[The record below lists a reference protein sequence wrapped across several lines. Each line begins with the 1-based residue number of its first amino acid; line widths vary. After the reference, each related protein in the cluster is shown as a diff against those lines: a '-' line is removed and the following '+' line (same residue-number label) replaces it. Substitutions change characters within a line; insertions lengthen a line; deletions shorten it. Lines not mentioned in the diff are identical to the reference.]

1 MDGHDANMAP
11 PLKKDTVECI
21 GLIPAGGRA
30 ERISPLPCSKEIFP
44 VGFGEIKQKGRRHP
58 KVAAH
63 YLLEKMHLAKATK
76 AYFVLAKGKWDI
88 PAYFGDGSI
97 VNMAIGY
104 LVTEMSYGVPF
115 TLDSAFSFL
124 KNKRVLFGFPDI
136 ILQPDDVYP
145 RLIDRMQSS
154 RADIVLGLFVAQD
167 PAKMDM
173 VDLSADG
180 TVCSIQI
187 KPKRTNLRWT
197 WIIAV
202 WNFSFTQFIHNYVQQ
217 YLDTIA
223 VENGGLKRDCH
234 KHKEIYLGDVIQK
247 AIESEMKID
256 KVMFNTGTYIDIG
269 SPADMATAIQTQAL
283 EKTDTLAKG

>member
-1 MDGHDANMAP
+1 MAP
-11 PLKKDTVECI
+11 PLKNDTVECI

-44 VGFGEIKQKGRRHP
+44 VGFGEIKQKGRRLP

-63 YLLEKMHLAKATK
+63 YLLEKMQLAEATK

-104 LVTEMSYGVPF
+104 LVTEVPYGVPF
-115 TLDSAFSFL
+115 TIDSAFSFL
-124 KNKRVLFGFPDI
+124 KNKRILFGFPDI
-136 ILQPDDVYP
+136 ILQPHDVYTQ
-145 RLIDRMQSS
+145 LIDRMQSS
-154 RADIVLGLFVAQD
+154 NADIVLGLFGAKD

-180 TVCSIQI
+180 TICGIQI
-187 KPKRTNLRWT
+187 KPERTRLKWT

-202 WNFSFTQFIHNYVQQ
+202 WNFSFTQFIHEYVQQ
-217 YLDTIA
+217 HLVTIA
-223 VENGGLKRDCH
+223 AEDGRFKENRH
-234 KHKEIYLGDVIQK
+234 NHKEIYLGDVIQK
-247 AIESEMKID
+247 AIESDMKID

-269 SPADMATAIQTQAL
+269 SPEDMMTAIETQAL
-283 EKTDTLAKG
+283 QSISRQGKGTYK